1 VSKGGASAP
10 PAVDPTALANAQT
23 GSNIA
28 TANQQ
33 SVLNN
38 VNTFSPFGS
47 STYSQSPSGQWN
59 LNQQLN
65 PGLQNLFGTQASLA
79 QVLANQAGSAGTLAA
94 SPAQGAASLIDN
106 SFGTLGSQLPTGP
119 ANYSGLAQLPTS
131 ATDFSNEVGQAQ
143 NAAYNTQT
151 GYLDPQFQQ
160 KQSDLTQQLADQGI
174 SAGSSAYDRAQGDLG
189 RQETLAYQQAQ
200 DAAVQAGNQQQQALF
215 GENLQSRQQGVNEAN
230 TQWAQPLNALTQEAQ
245 TGEGILSG
253 IAGQLPELGSLA
265 GFAGTGTVPTM
276 GGSPTSVYPSNVVG
290 AQGVANTADA
300 NRFNA
305 GTTLNAGLGGLA
317 GALGNSNLLFGSQG
331 LSGALGIPS
340 STGLFGSLFGGGG
353 SVGAGLAGGAT
364 ADAGL
369 PLGLAALGIPVGV

>member
-1 VSKGGASAP
+1 VAKGGASAP

-23 GSNIA
+23 GSNLA

-47 STYSQSPSGQWN
+47 STFSQLPSGQWN

-65 PGLQNLFGTQASLA
+65 PQLQGAFSNQANLASLLAGQGTQNVAALA
-79 QVLANQAGSAGTLAA
+79 Q
-94 SPAQGAASLIDN
+94 SPALAGANIVN
-106 SFGTLGSQLPTGP
+106 SAYNNLGGQIPTGP

-143 NAAYNTQT
+143 KAAYDTQA
-151 GYLDPQFQQ
+151 GYLNPQFQQ

-174 SAGSSAYDRAQGDLG
+174 TAGSSAYDRAQGDLG

-200 DAAVQAGNQQQQALF
+200 DAAAQAGNQEQQALF

-230 TQWAQPLNALTQEAQ
+230 TQWAQPLQALSQAAS

-290 AQGVANTADA
+290 AQGAANTAAA
-300 NRFNA
+300 NRFTA
-305 GTTLNAGLGGLA
+305 GNTLNNQLFSDIGGLGS
-317 GALGNSNLLFGSQG
+317 ALGGSNLLFGSQG
-331 LSGALGIPS
+331 LGGALGLSPT
-340 STGLFGSLFGGGG
+340 TGLFCGLFG
-353 SVGAGLAGGAT
+353 AGDALSGGAT
-364 ADAGL
+364 AASGL
-369 PLGLAALGIPVGV
+369 PLGLAALGL

>member
-1 VSKGGASAP
+1 VAKGGASAP

-23 GSNIA
+23 GSNLA

-47 STYSQSPSGQWN
+47 STFSQLPSGQWN

-65 PGLQNLFGTQASLA
+65 PQLQGAFSNQANLASLLAGQGTQNVAALA
-79 QVLANQAGSAGTLAA
+79 Q
-94 SPAQGAASLIDN
+94 SPALAGANIVN
-106 SFGTLGSQLPTGP
+106 SAYNNLGGQIPTGP

-143 NAAYNTQT
+143 KAAYDTQA
-151 GYLDPQFQQ
+151 GYLNPQFQQ

-174 SAGSSAYDRAQGDLG
+174 TAGSSAYDRAQGDLG

-200 DAAVQAGNQQQQALF
+200 DAAVQAGNQEQQALF

-230 TQWAQPLNALTQEAQ
+230 TQWAQPLQALSQAAS

-290 AQGVANTADA
+290 AQGAANTAAA
-300 NRFNA
+300 NRFTA
-305 GTTLNAGLGGLA
+305 GNTLNNQLFSDIGGLGS
-317 GALGNSNLLFGSQG
+317 ALGGSNLLFGSQG
-331 LSGALGIPS
+331 LGGALGLSPT
-340 STGLFGSLFGGGG
+340 TGLFGGLFG
-353 SVGAGLAGGAT
+353 AGDALGGGAT
-364 ADAGL
+364 AASGL
-369 PLGLAALGIPVGV
+369 PLGLAALGL